1 MEEKQLD
8 FNAPL
13 LSVRRHA
20 AAAATASASAL
31 RSSGREW
38 RSGAASERN
47 LSPPVYKTELK
58 SGPVRDSGAV
68 PFVWEQI
75 PGRPKVTSI
84 HGSSSPKQPA
94 PAPRLPP
101 GKLAA
106 KRENASTAE
115 QEASPAPARSLPPG
129 KVVDSRKEILRTAEG
144 DGRQIEK
151 VGKSSNDR
159 TVQSVRP
166 VGGAHDSVPDSAAK
180 AHGSYGSKEEREK
193 LDGDDC
199 DAFSDALETFSL
211 AETSLFN
218 GSVGGVSALD
228 GQEWKGTGNSSDVQ
242 GRSFMM
248 DRFLPAAKAMASETP
263 KYAPRRQLPASE
275 PAKLVNRVQ
284 NDAQPLRSQP
294 RPCFIPQYALPDE
307 EEDDESEEEDE
318 EDDDDAGNAVS
329 RACGVFPWSL
339 KTSLC
344 LTNPIFR
351 AQRMRNKN
359 TSSTF
364 VTRKSNKPTKSNDS
378 ASSFSGSDEMT
389 WEAVYRNKLVG
400 RVQNLGLHGS
410 GSKLSESSSSPSVYE
425 DTANN
430 QLISYSDSQTPNG
443 SSSFRHSPRGI
454 SPYRNEAS
462 TSPFSERS
470 GFLGL
475 PKSGRSY
482 GSDSSD
488 ANSKGLQARKNTS
501 YLRSKGR
508 SKGIS
513 GSLSS
518 TVEKPLY
525 VDPACVGDAS
535 NSKSDMLEAKELNQ
549 SVDME
554 ASTPVEDQQK
564 QGEPILD
571 SFVITQQ
578 SALHVSD
585 VGKIGNVVNLNAAKH
600 HSGLLADIRLLSY
613 ADTSE
618 NNTGNRVASV
628 VNLAQG
634 VDTLDMSS
642 KVSMLR
648 EQMPV
653 GEHVSGEQVS
663 SRSEYSREQNSGNRS
678 ASDSEGNSPLL
689 HSLPP
694 LPSPKSPSESW
705 LVRALPGF
713 SAKGSSSSFPQ
724 YRLKKSAAK
733 ASEPNW
739 EIIIKS
745 TNVDHGHLRYSEEL
759 SQTTPRQTE
768 NEDA

>member
-20 AAAATASASAL
+20 AAAATASASV

-38 RSGAASERN
+38 KSGEASERN
-47 LSPPVYKTELK
+47 LSPPAYKTELK

-75 PGRPKVTSI
+75 PGRPKVTSV
-84 HGSSSPKQPA
+84 HGSSSPKRPA

-106 KRENASTAE
+106 KRENVPTAE
-115 QEASPAPARSLPPG
+115 DEASPAPARSLPPG
-129 KVVDSRKEILRTAEG
+129 MVVDSRKEIVRTAEG
-144 DGRQIEK
+144 DGRQIGK
-151 VGKSSNDR
+151 VGRSPNDR

-166 VGGAHDSVPDSAAK
+166 VGGAHDSVPAAK
-180 AHGSYGSKEEREK
+180 AHGSYGSKEEREN

-228 GQEWKGTGNSSDVQ
+228 GQEWKRTGNSSDVQ

-248 DRFLPAAKAMASETP
+248 DRFLPAAKAMASEAP

-294 RPCFIPQYALPDE
+294 RPCFIQQYALPDE

-318 EDDDDAGNAVS
+318 EDDDNDAGNAIP

-339 KTSLC
+339 KGSLC

-351 AQRMRNKN
+351 AQRMRNKKS

-364 VTRKSNKPTKSNDS
+364 VARKSNKPTKSNDS

-430 QLISYSDSQTPNG
+430 QLISYSDSQTQNG

-475 PKSGRSY
+475 SKSGRSY

-501 YLRSKGR
+501 YLRSKG
-508 SKGIS
+508 IS
-513 GSLSS
+513 GSLSP

-585 VGKIGNVVNLNAAKH
+585 VGKIGNVVNLKAAKH
-600 HSGLLADIRLLSY
+600 HSGLLADIRLLSC

-618 NNTGNRVASV
+618 SDTGNRVASV
-628 VNLAQG
+628 VNLVQG

-642 KVSMLR
+642 KVSMPR
-648 EQMPV
+648 EQMRV
-653 GEHVSGEQVS
+653 GEHISGEQVS

-713 SAKGSSSSFPQ
+713 SAKGSSSSSFPQ

-733 ASEPNW
+733 ASEPKW

-759 SQTTPRQTE
+759 SQTAPRQTE
-768 NEDA
+768 NEDVKSL